1 MLTMYDSVTVTDIP
15 KEPAAVAAYINGIYK
30 NIDEV
35 RARFPRARI
44 LTISVTGDVVADCYD
59 IEHGDYKASDVERL
73 YHIAH
78 DAGVWRPC
86 FYAQLS
92 GVMPQVKD
100 ELNKIPGLVREDVR
114 LWVAYYNGLP
124 DLPVTYDAHQFT
136 DHALGRNLDESI
148 CSDTFFPPASS
159 PSDVDEY
166 KASTTVFVSFDSK
179 TRQFSVS

>member
-44 LTISVTGDVVADCYD
+44 LTISVTGWGVADCYD

-100 ELNKIPGLVREDVR
+100 ALNGIVPSISREDVR
-114 LWVAYYNGLP
+114 LWVAYYNGMP

-148 CSDTFFPPASS
+148 CSDTFFQPKTAPAAE
-159 PSDVDEY
+159 DY
-166 KASTTVFVSFDSK
+166 KASATVTFDSLNRK
-179 TRQFSVS
+179 FSIS